1 MLEEYSMVKK
11 KVWRGTFWGLFALIF
26 ISSGPMSLCY
36 AANIDREVE
45 ESYLKTDY
53 TTSAR
58 LLQRQIEQWPAKTSK
73 GENVD
78 FQGLYSNYLL
88 LGHVYAWKLRK
99 PEEALKQFQKANEVR
114 QGEEQK
120 KKMLPI

>member
-45 ESYLKTDY
+45 ESYLKADY
-53 TTSAR
+53 TTTAR
-58 LLQRQIEQWPAKTSK
+58 LLQRQIEQGAAKTSDSK
-73 GENVD
+73 NVEI
-78 FQGLYSNYLL
+78 QGLYSNCLL
-88 LGHVYAWKLRK
+88 LGYVHAWKLRK
-99 PEEALKQFQKANEVR
+99 PEE
-114 QGEEQK
+114 
-120 KKMLPI
+120 

>member
-11 KVWRGTFWGLFALIF
+11 KVWSGTFWGLFALIV
-26 ISSGPMSLCY
+26 ISSGPMSLCH

-45 ESYLKTDY
+45 ESYLKADY
-53 TTSAR
+53 AATAR
-58 LLQRQIEQWPAKTSK
+58 LLQGRIEQWSAKISK

-78 FQGLYSNYLL
+78 SQGLYSNYLL

-99 PEEALKQFQKANEVR
+99 QEEALKQR
-114 QGEEQK
+114 SEERRVGK
-120 KKMLPI
+120 ECRSRWSPYH